1 MDILKATFGPRKF
14 EEKSREEK
22 SKKKKKRWRKIK
34 NRFNIDK
41 LFLYNT
47 KNSFQLFEILYIKI

>member
-22 SKKKKKRWRKIK
+22 SKKKEEVKENKK
-34 NRFNIDK
+34 
-41 LFLYNT
+41 
-47 KNSFQLFEILYIKI
+47 

>member
-22 SKKKKKRWRKIK
+22 SKKKKEEVKENKK
-34 NRFNIDK
+34 
-41 LFLYNT
+41 
-47 KNSFQLFEILYIKI
+47 